1 MRKAVIDLG
10 TNTFNLLIAD
20 VHETSFLEILSTKE
34 AVLLGMGGI
43 NHAKITP
50 AAIDRAMKAFD
61 RFVGL
66 CDEYSID
73 REHITAI
80 GTSALRDAT
89 NANELLDK
97 VRNTHSIGI
106 EIVSGV
112 REAELIF
119 AGVKW
124 TDPFD
129 ESAIIMD
136 IGGGSTEFISANKDG
151 IRDVLSLDIG
161 VSRVYQLFQGLDT
174 YSESI
179 QEKIRLYFDSQA
191 KGRMDG
197 FSSDRL
203 IGASGSFETFYEM
216 IFREKWVAFRGIVEL
231 PMDRLTEEL
240 RWVIESNQSQRD
252 EHQWIAPIR
261 KVMLPIA
268 AIQLLWA
275 IEHIHCSRVLLSPY
289 SLKEGALHQ

>member
-20 VHETSFLEILSTKE
+20 VHETTFLEIFATKE

-43 NHAKITP
+43 NLGKITP
-50 AAIDRAMKAFD
+50 EAIDRGMNTFQT
-61 RFVGL
+61 FIQL
-66 CDEYSID
+66 CDKHEVE

-80 GTSALRDAT
+80 GTSALRDAS

-97 VRNTHSIGI
+97 VRNVYNIAI
-106 EIVSGV
+106 EIISGE
-112 REAELIF
+112 REAELIYK
-119 AGVKW
+119 GVKW
-124 TDPFD
+124 TYPFE

-136 IGGGSTEFISANKDG
+136 IGGGSTEFIAANITG
-151 IRDVLSLDIG
+151 IQSVLSLDIG
-161 VSRVYQLFQGLDT
+161 VSRVYQLFNRLDR
-174 YSESI
+174 YPKSI
-179 QEKIRLYFDSQA
+179 EREIQAYFDTQA
-191 KGRMDG
+191 KGGMEQ
-197 FSSDRL
+197 FSSKVL

-231 PMDRLTEEL
+231 PMDVLKKEL
-240 RWVIESNQSQRD
+240 NWAIESTQVERD
-252 EHQWIAPIR
+252 LHEWISPIR

-275 IEHIHCSRVLLSPY
+275 IEHTQCSRILLSPY
-289 SLKEGALHQ
+289 SLKEGALH